1 MAADGLTRRRF
12 LMRGASGL
20 ALAGLGNI
28 ASPYLSFA
36 ASRPVLTHGLQSGD
50 VAADSAM
57 VWARADRAS
66 RLLIEASTTDSFRDI
81 CCTTFADALPES
93 DFTAKVLLE
102 DLPAGQEIFYRVT
115 PHDLASPVACGEV
128 QTGRF
133 RTAPGDTRSVSFVWS
148 GDTAGQGWGI
158 DEARGG
164 MRTFRTMLDN
174 RPDFF
179 IHSGDSIYADC
190 PIPA

>member
-1 MAADGLTRRRF
+1 MPGKARGKTLLTRRRF
-12 LMRGASGL
+12 LARSAQGV
-20 ALAGLGNI
+20 ALAGFGHI

-50 VAADSAM
+50 IADNGGI

-66 RLLIEASTTDSFRDI
+66 RLVIEASTTENFNDI

-115 PHDLASPVACGEV
+115 PHDLASPAARGEA

-133 RTAPGDTRSVSFVWS
+133 RTAPIGHAIGLVRLVRR
-148 GDTAGQGWGI
+148 
-158 DEARGG
+158 RGG
-164 MRTFRTMLDN
+164 AGLGHR
-174 RPDFF
+174 
-179 IHSGDSIYADC
+179 
-190 PIPA
+190 

>member
-1 MAADGLTRRRF
+1 MPGKARGKTLLTRRRF
-12 LMRGASGL
+12 LARSAQGV
-20 ALAGLGNI
+20 ALAGLGHI

-50 VAADSAM
+50 IADNAGI

-66 RLLIEASTTDSFRDI
+66 RLVIEASTTENFSDI

-115 PHDLASPVACGEV
+115 PHDLASSCRARRGADRTLPHRALGYA
-128 QTGRF
+128 TGLVRLV
-133 RTAPGDTRSVSFVWS
+133 RR
-148 GDTAGQGWGI
+148 
-158 DEARGG
+158 RGG
-164 MRTFRTMLDN
+164 AGLGHR
-174 RPDFF
+174 
-179 IHSGDSIYADC
+179 
-190 PIPA
+190 